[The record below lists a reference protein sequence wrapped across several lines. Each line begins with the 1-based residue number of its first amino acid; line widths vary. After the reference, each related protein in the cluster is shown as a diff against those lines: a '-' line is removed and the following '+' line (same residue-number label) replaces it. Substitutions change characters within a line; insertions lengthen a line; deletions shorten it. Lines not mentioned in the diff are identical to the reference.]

1 MEQKSNETEI
11 DLKEI
16 FFLLLS
22 KIWIIVGATIYM
34 ALMAF
39 LITKVF
45 ITPMYTSK
53 TTMYVMNKES
63 NTAITY
69 SDLQV
74 SSQLTT
80 DYLEIVKSRTV
91 LQEVID
97 ALELDMTVNSLKNRI
112 VVSSPANSRIIE
124 MTVEDEDPDVAKA
137 IADSLAKIS
146 GEYIMQKMHTESVD
160 VIDEGNLPAE
170 PSSPSTVKN
179 TVIGAALGMI
189 IAVGIIIVR
198 FMLDDTLQSEED
210 IERLIGCAS
219 LAAIPF
225 VDSLDDS
232 ADEKA
237 RKKRARDKMKKKAGG
252 RRAKN

>member
-16 FFLLLS
+16 FFVLLS
-22 KIWIIVGATIYM
+22 RIWIIVGATVYM

-39 LITKVF
+39 LITKVL

-53 TTMYVMNKES
+53 TSMYVMNKDAG
-63 NTAITY
+63 NTITY
-69 SDLQV
+69 ADLQV

-80 DYLEIVKSRTV
+80 DYIEIVKSRTV

-97 ALELDMTVNSLKNRI
+97 ALELDMSVGGLRSRLT
-112 VVSSPANSRIIE
+112 VSSPANSRIIE
-124 MTVEDEDPDVAKA
+124 ITVEDESPEVAKA

-146 GEYIMQKMHTESVD
+146 GEYIVQKMHTESVD
-160 VIDEGNLPAE
+160 VIDEGNLPGS
-170 PSSPSTVKN
+170 PSSPSTLKN
-179 TVIGAALGMI
+179 TVIGAALGFI
-189 IAVGIIIVR
+189 LAVGIIIIR
-198 FMLDDTLQSEED
+198 FMLDDTIQSEED
-210 IERLIGCAS
+210 VERLLGCAS

-237 RKKRARDKMKKKAGG
+237 RRRNSKSNKKAGG